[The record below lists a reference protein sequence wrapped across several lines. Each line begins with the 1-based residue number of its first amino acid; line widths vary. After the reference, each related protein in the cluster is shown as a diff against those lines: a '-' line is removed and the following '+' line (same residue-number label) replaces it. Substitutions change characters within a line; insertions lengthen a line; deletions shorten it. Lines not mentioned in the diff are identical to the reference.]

1 PTTTTTTPTPTTT
14 TTTTTPTTTTTTP
27 TPTTTTTTKTPTTTT
42 TTPTPTTTTT
52 TKTPTTTT
60 TTKTPTTTTTTKT
73 PTTTTTTKTPTT
85 TTSTAAPTNT
95 TITAA
100 PANTTITAAPANTTT
115 TATTTT
121 SSVISPDTSLRSQH
135 CGGWQEGVSS
145 TLIPSQLGPA
155 SDPCKEDPCSSGASC
170 VGLNNSF
177 FCLCTA
183 GYYYNSS
190 TCNKGKVFPGTIKV
204 KVSETTGLEDEKSPA
219 YEKLYME
226 IRTFFADAFKNPD
239 YGQTVI
245 HKVSFRT
252 SAPARSE
259 MRAGDKLVDVTVVN
273 LFAETSEENETTVS
287 NAINKAVASNPTFSD
302 YTKENRCDFYGCVN
316 EQDGCRDILVCKC
329 KPGLSRP
336 NPQTALCLALGP
348 KCLDTC
354 NAEHNMQC
362 LVHSNGSSEC
372 RCLPGYQKDAKENC
386 QACAFGYSGVDCEDP
401 FQLILTIVGTVA
413 GILILGMVIAL
424 IFLSNYRSKTK
435 GIEEQNLIEDD
446 YHSMRM
452 STTGFSNL
460 GAEGSLF
467 PKVRATFPKDSPMQN
482 PYAQRSMPRPD
493 Y

>member
-1 PTTTTTTPTPTTT
+1 MLTPFP
-14 TTTTTPTTTTTTP
+14 PRHNSCESP
-27 TPTTTTTTKTPTTTT
+27 GSLPEGKRQDQSHQP
-42 TTPTPTTTTT
+42 
-52 TKTPTTTT
+52 KC
-60 TTKTPTTTTTTKT
+60 KQFQHH
-73 PTTTTTTKTPTT
+73 
-85 TTSTAAPTNT
+85 
-95 TITAA
+95 
-100 PANTTITAAPANTTT
+100 
-115 TATTTT
+115 
-121 SSVISPDTSLRSQH
+121 SSHHHCQQHSSRKQYHPLHSRKHYHPLHSRKHYHPLHSRKHYHPLHSRKHYHPLHSCKHYHSLCSRKHYHPFCSHKHYHPLCSRKHYHPLRSHEHYRHHDSIYFQQCH
-135 CGGWQEGVSS
+135 FTRPG
-145 TLIPSQLGPA
+145 
-155 SDPCKEDPCSSGASC
+155 PCKEDSCSSDASC
-170 VGLNNSF
+170 VGLNNSY
-177 FCLCTA
+177 FCLCTD

-204 KVSETTGLEDEKSPA
+204 KVPETSGLEDEKSLA
-219 YEKLYME
+219 YQNLYVE
-226 IRTFFADAFKNPD
+226 ITKFFADAFKNPD

-245 HKVSFRT
+245 HKVRI

-287 NAINKAVASNPTFSD
+287 NAINKAVASNPNTFSN

-316 EQDGCRDILVCKC
+316 EQDDCRDILVCKC

-362 LVHSNGSSEC
+362 LVQSNGSSNC
-372 RCLPGYQKDAKENC
+372 MCLPGYQKGTEESC
-386 QACAFGYSGVDCEDP
+386 QACAFGYSGVDCQDS

-413 GILILGMVIAL
+413 GILILSMVIAL
-424 IFLSNYRSKTK
+424 IFLRSKTK

-446 YHSMRM
+446 YHSLRM

>member
-1 PTTTTTTPTPTTT
+1 MKAFTHLSLLTLLFVTSAISQNTSNSSTIPPTTTAS
-14 TTTTTPTTTTTTP
+14 
-27 TPTTTTTTKTPTTTT
+27 
-42 TTPTPTTTTT
+42 
-52 TKTPTTTT
+52 
-60 TTKTPTTTTTTKT
+60 
-73 PTTTTTTKTPTT
+73 
-85 TTSTAAPTNT
+85 ST
-95 TITAA
+95 
-100 PANTTITAAPANTTT
+100 APANTTT
-115 TATTTT
+115 PSTPANTTTPSAPANTTTPSAPANTTTPSAPANTTTPSAPANTTTPSAPANTTTPSAPANTTTPSAPANTTTPSAPANTTTPSAPTNTTATTTASPP
-121 SSVISPDTSLRSQH
+121 SSVILP
-135 CGGWQEGVSS
+135 G
-145 TLIPSQLGPA
+145 
-155 SDPCKEDPCSSGASC
+155 PCKEDSCGSGASC
-170 VGLNNSF
+170 VGLNNSY
-177 FCLCTA
+177 FCLCND

-204 KVSETTGLEDEKSPA
+204 NVSETSGLEDEKSPA
-219 YEKLYME
+219 YQNLYVE
-226 IRTFFADAFKNPD
+226 ITKFFADAFKNPD

-245 HKVSFRT
+245 HKVRT

-302 YTKENRCDFYGCVN
+302 YTKENRCEFYGCVN

-372 RCLPGYQKDAKENC
+372 LCLPGYQKDAKGSC
-386 QACAFGYSGVDCEDP
+386 QACAFGYSGVDCKDS

-424 IFLSNYRSKTK
+424 IFLRSKTK

-446 YHSMRM
+446 YHSTRM
-452 STTGFSNL
+452 STTGFSNF

>member
-1 PTTTTTTPTPTTT
+1 MG
-14 TTTTTPTTTTTTP
+14 
-27 TPTTTTTTKTPTTTT
+27 
-42 TTPTPTTTTT
+42 
-52 TKTPTTTT
+52 
-60 TTKTPTTTTTTKT
+60 
-73 PTTTTTTKTPTT
+73 
-85 TTSTAAPTNT
+85 TAAPTNT

-121 SSVISPDTSLRSQH
+121 SSVISP
-135 CGGWQEGVSS
+135 
-145 TLIPSQLGPA
+145 
-155 SDPCKEDPCSSGASC
+155 DPCKEDPCSSGASC

-245 HKVSFRT
+245 HKVRT

-424 IFLSNYRSKTK
+424 IFLRSKTK